1 MIAVFFPPK
10 RPSSIRKYINKAK
23 NNTSIV
29 IEKEMEITLVLG
41 GQGRSKKKKKK
52 KGRGALGAVQTPH

>member
-29 IEKEMEITLVLG
+29 TAKGMEITLVLG
-41 GQGRSKKKKKK
+41 GQGRSQKKKKKM
-52 KGRGALGAVQTPH
+52 GRGP